1 MKTTVVALSCLTVAV
16 VSLAGG
22 RAGGS
27 KAGIPTPGAQIGVVR
42 IVEILQVL
50 AKARKHTDE
59 ITTDRIKGRA
69 ELQALAKEIE
79 TEEAELAGL
88 KASSSDHLK
97 QSEALA
103 EKKAHYS
110 AHKDFLD
117 RQILLKQQLWMQKAY
132 GEIVRA
138 IREVA
143 VEKGLPLVL
152 VKDDPNLPGL
162 EAVSALIA
170 TQKVLYCGGCP
181 DITREVQARLLAA
194 RP

>member
-1 MKTTVVALSCLTVAV
+1 MKSTVVALSCLITAV
-16 VSLAGG
+16 VLLAGG
-22 RAGGS
+22 MVGGS
-27 KAGIPTPGAQIGVVR
+27 KAQVPTPGAQIAVVR
-42 IVEILQVL
+42 IVETLQVL
-50 AKARKHTDE
+50 AKARKHADE
-59 ITTDRIKGRA
+59 IMADRSKARA

-88 KASSSDHLK
+88 KASTSDHLK

-103 EKKAHYS
+103 EKKAHYT

-117 RQILLKQQLWMQKAY
+117 RQILLKQQMWTQKAY
-132 GEIVRA
+132 GEIVRV

-152 VKDDPNLPGL
+152 VKDDPNMSGL